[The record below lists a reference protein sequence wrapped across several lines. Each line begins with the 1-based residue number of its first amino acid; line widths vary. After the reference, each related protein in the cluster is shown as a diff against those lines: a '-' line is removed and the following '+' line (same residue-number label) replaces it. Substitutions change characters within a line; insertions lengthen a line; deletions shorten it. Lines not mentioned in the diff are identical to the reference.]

1 MTTIATASSAGGA
14 RTRRAAGLPGV
25 AAFLALVGVI
35 AGTAQAAMLAS
46 GRPLEEQAPL
56 VLLMMAAP
64 SIAALVVT
72 RARGER
78 LPVGTFRLGARATR
92 RWYLLAWLLP
102 VTVGS
107 LAYGI
112 AWATGR
118 AALDGG
124 ASLATVGASL
134 AVSLTIV
141 LPFSALT
148 ALGEEAGWRGFLLPR
163 LVDAGVARPVAVTNV
178 TWWLFHL
185 PLVLGGLYASGGVPA
200 LAALVFGVAVTAVG
214 SVASWSRLATGSVWP
229 AVLLHASWNSVI
241 QGTFDEVTAGVGP
254 RSAETL
260 WVGES
265 GLLVAAAAVVAAV
278 VVARAR
284 PSSG

>member
-14 RTRRAAGLPGV
+14 PSRRAAGRPGV
-25 AAFLALVGVI
+25 GAYLALVAGI
-35 AGTAQAAMLAS
+35 AGAAQAAMLAS
-46 GRPLEEQAPL
+46 GRPLEDQAPL

-64 SIAALVVT
+64 SIGAIVVT
-72 RARGER
+72 RVRGER
-78 LPVGTFRLGARATR
+78 LPAGTFRIGARTAR

-102 VTVGS
+102 VAVGGV
-107 LAYGI
+107 AYGL
-112 AWATGR
+112 AWVTGR

-124 ASLATVGASL
+124 TGLATVGASL

-148 ALGEEAGWRGFLLPR
+148 ALGEEVGWRGYLLPR
-163 LVDAGVARPVAVTNV
+163 LVDAQVARPVAVTNLI
-178 TWWLFHL
+178 WWLFHL
-185 PLVLGGLYASGGVPA
+185 PLVLGGLYASGRVPA
-200 LAALVFGVAVTAVG
+200 LAALVFGVAVAAVG

-265 GLLVAAAAVVAAV
+265 GLLVAVAAAIAAAL
-278 VVARAR
+278 VARAR
-284 PSSG
+284 RS